1 MINKVDFLAKVSIF
15 SHMKKTDIH
24 RVAELAQHHLFH
36 DGDLIIREG
45 DRDRRLFIIVNG
57 EAEVIKNL
65 GAKPKSVCEHL
76 DRTTISEKWL

>member
-1 MINKVDFLAKVSIF
+1 
-15 SHMKKTDIH
+15 MKKADVH

-36 DGDLIIREG
+36 DRDLIIREG

-65 GAKPKSVCEHL
+65 GEKNEKRV
-76 DRTTISEKWL
+76 RTHTLPWPLNYFRS